1 MKVCIH
7 VQPASRSLG
16 GAEVLAV
23 NVALMLQGKHD
34 VEIVHHREWL
44 DTAQLSAFA
53 GAEFYRIT
61 TRYIERRPSY
71 WLSASKNPL
80 DMYREPRRWG
90 REIAGAC
97 DALMSITHQ
106 LPPFNPSQHGVLF
119 LLFPMSSPVTGW
131 PLATPPNGRRS
142 LRGSL
147 SRTFYHRQY
156 ASLWQG
162 YSTRLAISEF
172 AARWARTRWGID
184 CDVLTPLVDCST
196 RERPKKDLILA
207 LGRFSVSGVSK
218 CQREMAHAF
227 AAAHQL
233 DAWQLVCVGEARTDA
248 ERVYAFD
255 VEQAGPN
262 VQASVNASRDEVR
275 DRLAEARIFWHAA
288 GLFENES
295 EHPDRLEHF
304 GMATV
309 EAMANGCVP
318 VVIGRG
324 GQTEVVDDGRSGFLV
339 STLEE
344 MVARTTELTRDRE
357 LWSRMSAAARQR
369 AQQFGAPAF
378 AERFRALVPA
388 LS

>member
-147 SRTFYHRQY
+147 SRTFYHRQ
-156 ASLWQG
+156 
-162 YSTRLAISEF
+162 
-172 AARWARTRWGID
+172 
-184 CDVLTPLVDCST
+184 
-196 RERPKKDLILA
+196 
-207 LGRFSVSGVSK
+207 
-218 CQREMAHAF
+218 
-227 AAAHQL
+227 
-233 DAWQLVCVGEARTDA
+233 
-248 ERVYAFD
+248 
-255 VEQAGPN
+255 
-262 VQASVNASRDEVR
+262 
-275 DRLAEARIFWHAA
+275 
-288 GLFENES
+288 
-295 EHPDRLEHF
+295 
-304 GMATV
+304 
-309 EAMANGCVP
+309 
-318 VVIGRG
+318 
-324 GQTEVVDDGRSGFLV
+324 
-339 STLEE
+339 
-344 MVARTTELTRDRE
+344 
-357 LWSRMSAAARQR
+357 
-369 AQQFGAPAF
+369 
-378 AERFRALVPA
+378 
-388 LS
+388 